1 MAPIFTLRKKTAAL
15 VEEVFTT
22 AGGASLFLLLWEID
36 SINQEK
42 VFGNGAEDCTVQK

>member
-22 AGGASLFLLLWEID
+22 GGASLFLLLWEID